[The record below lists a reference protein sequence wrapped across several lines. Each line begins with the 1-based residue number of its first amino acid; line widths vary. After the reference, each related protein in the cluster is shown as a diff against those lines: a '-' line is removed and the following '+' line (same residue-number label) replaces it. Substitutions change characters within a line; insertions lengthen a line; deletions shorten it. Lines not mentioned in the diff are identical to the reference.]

1 VSEDSRSAAMRVSAR
16 RQTTRYG
23 RAGVGTEKLMREPPG
38 AGSTEWVVAGIER
51 TDQAQERGG
60 SKPVM

>member
-1 VSEDSRSAAMRVSAR
+1 MRVSAR

-23 RAGVGTEKLMREPPG
+23 RAGVGTEKLRREPPG
-38 AGSTEWVVAGIER
+38 AGSIEWVVAGIER
-51 TDQAQERGG
+51 TDQAQECGG